1 MYRMRKLQLCMSF
14 QKTGST
20 VGQDHE
26 ETCFSWEEKEK
37 IKKEVDCCEWEISG
51 FIFTTC
57 ACQGFHKQNHA
68 LCDYRIASC
77 QSFWY
82 LEFWFTGLI
91 IEANPLMAN
100 IITNSIATFFIKVL
114 LPAVLFI
121 YLYIRLKTAT
131 VKMIKLTNYCLIG
144 LLGFYLIINVLHLV
158 WFLMLHF
165 FV

>member
-1 MYRMRKLQLCMSF
+1 MFNFIRRYQLSNL
-14 QKTGST
+14 
-20 VGQDHE
+20 
-26 ETCFSWEEKEK
+26 K
-37 IKKEVDCCEWEISG
+37 IKLLLLYLLNISD
-51 FIFTTC
+51 ISLTIILV
-57 ACQGFHKQNHA
+57 N
-68 LCDYRIASC
+68 
-77 QSFWY
+77 
-82 LEFWFTGLI
+82 TGLI

-158 WFLMLHF
+158 WFLMLPF
-165 FV
+165 FVSLYKKQSYLIRDSSSVSSISQFQVLYIQLHQWLV

>member
-1 MYRMRKLQLCMSF
+1 MNLFKGNSYIPLLQIIINNLSPRIIYWF
-14 QKTGST
+14 ITQN
-20 VGQDHE
+20 
-26 ETCFSWEEKEK
+26 KENNKKNRWLIMFNFIRRYQLPNLK
-37 IKKEVDCCEWEISG
+37 IKLLILYLLNISD
-51 FIFTTC
+51 ISLTIILV
-57 ACQGFHKQNHA
+57 N
-68 LCDYRIASC
+68 
-77 QSFWY
+77 
-82 LEFWFTGLI
+82 TGLI

-158 WFLMLHF
+158 WFLMLPF